1 MPPIFFVCLFLFS
14 ESFKMNNS
22 WPYWITWE
30 IRTHLN
36 SLKYQET
43 LKRMLKMFMI
53 WSPDA
58 FKKQQNCYGPRRL
71 VGAWPSLRMLTSLQ
85 SSWPN
90 PTHTPSGTG
99 SKVLSS
105 PFKIFNC
112 PYCTGFF
119 PKGYKYNHVSIVKW
133 KTIHSA
139 MWRQASSPQALCP
152 WDSPGKNAGVGC
164 HRLLQRISQP
174 KDWTLVSGIARRF
187 FTIWATREAT
197 LNRSF
202 NQPP

>member
-1 MPPIFFVCLFLFS
+1 ML
-14 ESFKMNNS
+14 
-22 WPYWITWE
+22 
-30 IRTHLN
+30 
-36 SLKYQET
+36 LKSS
-43 LKRMLKMFMI
+43 KIAMD
-53 WSPDA
+53 PA
-58 FKKQQNCYGPRRL
+58 GL

-133 KTIHSA
+133 KSIHSA